1 MLPYH
6 LKPCYTVKL
15 FTAMPLAWRGHL
27 GLPQLSKNRAPVTP
41 SNLGHSRSCTNS
53 ARQVKTGAANRWLVF
68 AGYGSVSYLKDRQ
81 HSDPFVDPTTGSE
94 IGLLVFRVC
103 FQEQRRNP
111 ARSTTDSS
119 VERIAPEKQQSH
131 VRPAGPT
138 NVGNW
143 WFFEAGRSS
152 QQPYRPSRGVA
163 SKSCSLRA
171 CTNVNAMGFSDAASA
186 ISGELEVSF
195 NIRAKKTIKKSSSTM
210 KFGSLVGYQARRA
223 YK

>member
-27 GLPQLSKNRAPVTP
+27 GLPQDRAPVTP

-53 ARQVKTGAANRWLVF
+53 ARQVKAGAANRWLVF

-111 ARSTTDSS
+111 ARSHHRQLIISGAYCTGKTT
-119 VERIAPEKQQSH
+119 VTR
-131 VRPAGPT
+131 
-138 NVGNW
+138 
-143 WFFEAGRSS
+143 
-152 QQPYRPSRGVA
+152 
-163 SKSCSLRA
+163 
-171 CTNVNAMGFSDAASA
+171 AASGA
-186 ISGELEVSF
+186 NERGELVVL
-195 NIRAKKTIKKSSSTM
+195 R
-210 KFGSLVGYQARRA
+210 GRPL
-223 YK
+223 